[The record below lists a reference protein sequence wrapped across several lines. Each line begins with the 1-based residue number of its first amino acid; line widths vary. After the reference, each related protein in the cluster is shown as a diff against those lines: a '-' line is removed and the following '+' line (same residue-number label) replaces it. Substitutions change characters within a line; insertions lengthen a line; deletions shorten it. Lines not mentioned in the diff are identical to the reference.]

1 MTVPRGGVEIE
12 YFARQLVNGLA
23 AGSIYAL
30 LAVGYSM
37 VYGLLEMINFAH
49 GDLYMF
55 GSFVALALLAMG
67 LPVPLVLLLACFIG
81 GVIGVVIERTA
92 YRPVRDAPR
101 IVPMITALGAA
112 LILRNVAQYVWG
124 AQPKPFPRVLPTG
137 IVTIG
142 TLRIPAVPLTVF
154 GVALLLM
161 AGFSFIVQ
169 KTRLGL
175 AIRCV
180 SQDIEVAGYMGIPVN
195 GIIMLV
201 YFLGS
206 FLGVASGILF
216 GFYYN
221 TVSINMGFV
230 GTLKAWTAA
239 IIGGIGSIEGAFVG
253 GMLLGVVETLIAG
266 FISSGY
272 RDAISF
278 ALLILILVVRPT
290 GIFGRQITKKG

>member
-1 MTVPRGGVEIE
+1 
-12 YFARQLVNGLA
+12 
-23 AGSIYAL
+23 
-30 LAVGYSM
+30 M

-55 GSFVALALLAMG
+55 GSFVALSLLATG
-67 LPVPLVLLLACFIG
+67 LPIPIVLLAACLVG
-81 GVIGVVIERTA
+81 GLIGVLIERVA

-101 IVPMITALGAA
+101 IVPMITALAAA
-112 LILRNVAQYVWG
+112 LVLRNIAQVVWG
-124 AQPKPFPRVLPTG
+124 AQPKPFPRVLPSG
-137 IVTIG
+137 ILTIS
-142 TLRIPAVPLTVF
+142 TFRVPVVPLVVF
-154 GVALLLM
+154 AIALALM
-161 AGFSFIVQ
+161 ALFSLIVQ
-169 KTRLGL
+169 RTKLGL

-180 SQDIEVAGYMGIPVN
+180 SQDITVAGYMGIPIN
-195 GIIMLV
+195 GIVVLV

-221 TVSINMGFV
+221 TVSISMGFI

-253 GMLLGVVETLIAG
+253 GLLLGIVEALIAG

-278 ALLILILVVRPT
+278 FLLILILIVKPT
-290 GIFGRQITKKG
+290 GIFGRQIAKKG